1 VKKKWSWG
9 IAAFLA
15 VLLVVGVVQ
24 QLVWQSFRYQTVLN
38 LPSTFWAIA
47 AIKLLFLLGKPAV
60 VLDLIERLPKIKGNY
75 YTEMLFLKILCLY
88 EQQQPAI
95 RAITIRKCCF

>member
-1 VKKKWSWG
+1 
-9 IAAFLA
+9 
-15 VLLVVGVVQ
+15 LLVVGVVQ

-75 YTEMLFLKILCLY
+75 YTEMLFLKFYVYMNNNSRLLLKKLFTSFKHVS
-88 EQQQPAI
+88 QN
-95 RAITIRKCCF
+95 RLIT